1 MEKYFY
7 LEESPIYKNKYI
19 IRLNHDKFL
28 FPTGTSGSYNVFI
41 ARVLNLSYA
50 DYLRYSR
57 DRLGAELVGKQSR
70 YVVAYYDK
78 NQTTEAFVK
87 LLNKRMEY
95 IMHEHSFPYEYKEE
109 NGEVK
114 RIPFEQNNED
124 NSWFIKTI

>member
-19 IRLNHDKFL
+19 IRLNHDKLL

-114 RIPFEQNNED
+114 RIPFKQNNED
-124 NSWFIKTI
+124 NS

>member
-57 DRLGAELVGKQSR
+57 DRLGAELIGKQSR
-70 YVVAYYDK
+70 YVMAYYDK
-78 NQTTEAFVK
+78 NQTTEAFIK

-95 IMHEHSFPYEYKEE
+95 IMNEHNFPYEYKEE
-109 NGEVK
+109 NGEIK
-114 RIPFEQNNED
+114 RIPFKNTNED
-124 NSWFIKTI
+124 NS

>member
-7 LEESPIYKNKYI
+7 LDESPVYKNKYI
-19 IRLNHDKFL
+19 IKLNHDKFL

-57 DRLGAELVGKQSR
+57 DRLGAELIGKQSR
-70 YVVAYYDK
+70 YVMAYYDK
-78 NQTTEAFVK
+78 NQATEAFIK

-95 IMHEHSFPYEYKEE
+95 IMNEHNFPYEYKEE

-114 RIPFEQNNED
+114 RIPFENNEN
-124 NSWFIKTI
+124 NS

>member
-57 DRLGAELVGKQSR
+57 DRLGAELIGKQSR
-70 YVVAYYDK
+70 YVMAYYDK
-78 NQTTEAFVK
+78 NQATEAFIK

-95 IMHEHSFPYEYKEE
+95 IMNEHNFPYEYKEE
-109 NGEVK
+109 NGEIK
-114 RIPFEQNNED
+114 RIPFKNNNED
-124 NSWFIKTI
+124 NS

>member
-7 LEESPIYKNKYI
+7 LDESPVYKNKYM
-19 IRLNHDKFL
+19 IRLNLDKFL

-57 DRLGAELVGKQSR
+57 DRLGAELIGKQSR
-70 YVVAYYDK
+70 YVIAYYDK
-78 NQTTEAFVK
+78 NQDTEAFVK

-95 IMHEHSFPYEYKEE
+95 IMNEHSFPYEYKEE

-114 RIPFEQNNED
+114 RIPFEDNNED
-124 NSWFIKTI
+124 NS

>member
-7 LEESPIYKNKYI
+7 LDESPIYKNKYI

-57 DRLGAELVGKQSR
+57 DRLGAELIGKQSR
-70 YVVAYYDK
+70 YVMAYYDK
-78 NQTTEAFVK
+78 NQATEAFIK

-95 IMHEHSFPYEYKEE
+95 IMNEHSLPYEYKEE

-114 RIPFEQNNED
+114 RIPFENNNED
-124 NSWFIKTI
+124 NS

>member
-7 LEESPIYKNKYI
+7 LDESPVYKNKYI

-57 DRLGAELVGKQSR
+57 DRLGAELIGKQSR
-70 YVVAYYDK
+70 YVMAYYDK

-124 NSWFIKTI
+124 NS

>member
-7 LEESPIYKNKYI
+7 LDESPIYKNKYI
-19 IRLNHDKFL
+19 IRLNHDKLL

-50 DYLRYSR
+50 DYLRYAR

-78 NQTTEAFVK
+78 NQATEAFVK

-114 RIPFEQNNED
+114 RIPFKQNNED
-124 NSWFIKTI
+124 NS

>member
-19 IRLNHDKFL
+19 IRLNRDKFL

-124 NSWFIKTI
+124 NS

>member
-124 NSWFIKTI
+124 NS

>member
-1 MEKYFY
+1 MQKYFY

-57 DRLGAELVGKQSR
+57 DRLGAELIGKQSR
-70 YVVAYYDK
+70 YVMAYYDK
-78 NQTTEAFVK
+78 NQTTEAFIK

-95 IMHEHSFPYEYKEE
+95 IMNEHNFPYEYKEE
-109 NGEVK
+109 NGEIK
-114 RIPFEQNNED
+114 CIPFKNNNED
-124 NSWFIKTI
+124 NS

>member
-7 LEESPIYKNKYI
+7 LDENPIYKNKYI

-57 DRLGAELVGKQSR
+57 DRLGAELIGKQSR

-78 NQTTEAFVK
+78 NQATEAFVK

-124 NSWFIKTI
+124 NS

>member
-19 IRLNHDKFL
+19 IKLNHDKFL

-57 DRLGAELVGKQSR
+57 DRLGAELIGKQSR
-70 YVVAYYDK
+70 YVMAYYDK
-78 NQTTEAFVK
+78 NQATEAFIK

-95 IMHEHSFPYEYKEE
+95 IMNEHSFPYEYKEE

-114 RIPFEQNNED
+114 RIPFENNEN
-124 NSWFIKTI
+124 NS

>member
-7 LEESPIYKNKYI
+7 LEESPLYNNQYI

-124 NSWFIKTI
+124 NS

>member
-7 LEESPIYKNKYI
+7 LDESPIYKNKYI

-57 DRLGAELVGKQSR
+57 DRLGAELIGKQSR
-70 YVVAYYDK
+70 YVMAYYDK

-124 NSWFIKTI
+124 NS

>member
-7 LEESPIYKNKYI
+7 LDESPIYKNKYI

-70 YVVAYYDK
+70 YVVAYCDK
-78 NQTTEAFVK
+78 NQATEAFVK

-124 NSWFIKTI
+124 NS

>member
-7 LEESPIYKNKYI
+7 LDESPIYKNKYI

-124 NSWFIKTI
+124 NS

>member
-114 RIPFEQNNED
+114 RIPFEQNNEN
-124 NSWFIKTI
+124 NS

>member
-95 IMHEHSFPYEYKEE
+95 IMHAHSFPYEYKEE

-124 NSWFIKTI
+124 NS

>member
-1 MEKYFY
+1 MCDEKYFY

-124 NSWFIKTI
+124 NS

>member
-57 DRLGAELVGKQSR
+57 DRLGAELIGKQSR
-70 YVVAYYDK
+70 YVIAYYDK
-78 NQTTEAFVK
+78 NQTTEAFIK

-95 IMHEHSFPYEYKEE
+95 IMNEHNFPYEYKEE
-109 NGEVK
+109 NGEIK
-114 RIPFEQNNED
+114 RIPFKNNNED
-124 NSWFIKTI
+124 NS

>member
-57 DRLGAELVGKQSR
+57 DRLGAELIGKQSR
-70 YVVAYYDK
+70 YVMAYYDK
-78 NQTTEAFVK
+78 NGN
-87 LLNKRMEY
+87 LLTMNPGKTY
-95 IMHEHSFPYEYKEE
+95 IAVYPTSRK
-109 NGEVK
+109 NL
-114 RIPFEQNNED
+114 
-124 NSWFIKTI
+124 IK

>member
-7 LEESPIYKNKYI
+7 LDESPIYKNKYI

-57 DRLGAELVGKQSR
+57 DRLGAELIGKQSR
-70 YVVAYYDK
+70 YVMAYYDK
-78 NQTTEAFVK
+78 NQATEAFIK

-95 IMHEHSFPYEYKEE
+95 IMHEHNFPYEYKEE

-114 RIPFEQNNED
+114 RIPFENNEN
-124 NSWFIKTI
+124 NS

>member
-7 LEESPIYKNKYI
+7 LDESPVYKNKYI

-57 DRLGAELVGKQSR
+57 DRLGAELIGKQSR
-70 YVVAYYDK
+70 YVMAYYDK
-78 NQTTEAFVK
+78 NQTTEAFIK

-95 IMHEHSFPYEYKEE
+95 IMNEHNFPYEYKEE
-109 NGEVK
+109 NGEIK
-114 RIPFEQNNED
+114 RIPFKKNNED
-124 NSWFIKTI
+124 NS

>member
-57 DRLGAELVGKQSR
+57 DRLGAELIGKQSR
-70 YVVAYYDK
+70 YVMAYYDR
-78 NQTTEAFVK
+78 NQTTEAFIK

-95 IMHEHSFPYEYKEE
+95 IMNEHNFPYEYKEE
-109 NGEVK
+109 NGEIK
-114 RIPFEQNNED
+114 RIPFKNTNED
-124 NSWFIKTI
+124 NS

>member
-95 IMHEHSFPYEYKEE
+95 IMHEHRFPYEYKEE

-124 NSWFIKTI
+124 NS

>member
-95 IMHEHSFPYEYKEE
+95 IMHEHSFPYEYKE
-109 NGEVK
+109 
-114 RIPFEQNNED
+114 
-124 NSWFIKTI
+124 

>member
-7 LEESPIYKNKYI
+7 LDESPIYKNKYI

-57 DRLGAELVGKQSR
+57 DRLGAELIGKQSR
-70 YVVAYYDK
+70 YVMAYYDK
-78 NQTTEAFVK
+78 NQATEAFIK

-95 IMHEHSFPYEYKEE
+95 IMNEHNFPYEYKEE

-114 RIPFEQNNED
+114 RIPFENNE
-124 NSWFIKTI
+124 NNN

>member
-114 RIPFEQNNED
+114 RILFEQNNED
-124 NSWFIKTI
+124 NS

>member
-7 LEESPIYKNKYI
+7 LDESPIYKNKYI

-57 DRLGAELVGKQSR
+57 DRLGAELIGKQSR
-70 YVVAYYDK
+70 YVMAYYDK
-78 NQTTEAFVK
+78 NQATEAFIK

-95 IMHEHSFPYEYKEE
+95 IMNEHSFPYEYKEE

-114 RIPFEQNNED
+114 RIPFKNTNED
-124 NSWFIKTI
+124 NS